1 VVMGA
6 IDKDKLTD
14 EQAQRHAVMS
24 ARLLQRSGLEDKA
37 AALLRSRMDKTKNAV
52 SFSRLA
58 VELARCRVA
67 SGDLVEARQL
77 LVDAVGKLP
86 PGPEARGAVCCLAEV
101 CLRSRCYDQAIAVA
115 QRLVQA
121 EEPAIRAKANQ
132 VLAEAHLAR
141 REYQVAAASLVAAG
155 SGAGGA
161 EK

>member
-1 VVMGA
+1 V
-6 IDKDKLTD
+6 
-14 EQAQRHAVMS
+14 S
-24 ARLLQRSGLEDKA
+24 FARLE
-37 AALLRSRMDKTKNAV
+37 
-52 SFSRLA
+52 

-67 SGDLVEARQL
+67 SGDLGEARQR

-86 PGPEARGAVCCLAEV
+86 PGPEARGAICYLAEL

-141 REYQVAAASLVAAG
+141 KEYQVAAASLSAAG
-155 SGAGGA
+155 SPGGGA
-161 EK
+161 DK